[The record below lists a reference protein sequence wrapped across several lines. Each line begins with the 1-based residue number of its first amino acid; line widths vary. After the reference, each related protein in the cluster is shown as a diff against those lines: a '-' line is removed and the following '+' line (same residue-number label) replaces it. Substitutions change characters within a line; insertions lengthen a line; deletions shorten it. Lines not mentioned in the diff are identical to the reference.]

1 MPVYE
6 FLCQDCNRVFSFL
19 ARTAQAARRR
29 PKCPTCGGKR
39 MDKRFSRFAMAS
51 GSPARARQEAPEGA
65 GDGPGGGMP
74 EEPSLS
80 PQQEARL
87 ERELMTMARDM
98 ESVDE
103 GNPRQLG
110 AIMRRLTDVTGE
122 SLDPA
127 ADEMIRRLESG
138 EDPDKIEEKM
148 GDVFPD
154 EGGDGVGSYAP
165 SYDGGL
171 YDM

>member
-1 MPVYE
+1 MPIYE
-6 FLCQDCNRVFSFL
+6 FLCQDCNRVFSFF
-19 ARTAQAARRR
+19 ARTAGNTRRR
-29 PKCPTCGGKR
+29 PKCPKCGGRK

-51 GSPARARQEAPEGA
+51 RSLAGTRQESHEGA
-65 GDGPGGGMP
+65 GNGPGGGTC

-103 GNPRQLG
+103 SNPRQLG

-122 SLDPA
+122 PLDPA
-127 ADEMIRRLESG
+127 ADEMISRLESG

-154 EGGDGVGSYAP
+154 EGGDGMGGYAP